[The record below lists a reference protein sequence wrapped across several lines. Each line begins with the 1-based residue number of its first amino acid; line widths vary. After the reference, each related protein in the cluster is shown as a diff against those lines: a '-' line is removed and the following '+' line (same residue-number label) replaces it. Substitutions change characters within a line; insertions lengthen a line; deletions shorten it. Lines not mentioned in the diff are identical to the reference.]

1 MTQTTDNRR
10 DTSPTERIGMVVY
23 ILMENRGR
31 KFTTMELAK
40 AVSLQ
45 HHSMWTMLCKL
56 SRKLPI
62 VQEIDGWYI
71 P

>member
-1 MTQTTDNRR
+1 MLLTFDDRKNTL
-10 DTSPTERIGMVVY
+10 PTERVGMVVF
-23 ILMENRGR
+23 ILMDNRGR